1 MSKRMVGRT
10 ICPHPLGAFT
20 FTVDVAV
27 GSGCYASALGF
38 AGFQAD
44 FGEGVGQGAGAGS
57 EGHEAE
63 SEDGDET
70 YFGVRLWC
78 GV

>member
-1 MSKRMVGRT
+1 MPAPS
-10 ICPHPLGAFT
+10 GAFT

-27 GSGCYASALGF
+27 RSGCYAGALGF
-38 AGFQAD
+38 ASFQAD

-70 YFGVRLWC
+70 HLGVWLWY